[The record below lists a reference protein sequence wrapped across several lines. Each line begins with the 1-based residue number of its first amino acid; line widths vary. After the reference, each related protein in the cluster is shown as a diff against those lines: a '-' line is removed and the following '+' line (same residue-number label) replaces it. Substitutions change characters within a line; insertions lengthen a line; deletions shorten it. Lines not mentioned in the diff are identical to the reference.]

1 MLAKDEGMVHLH
13 KIKELIKRVER
24 FFVRITEKSKKLCRL
39 FFGNLIKYFTK
50 LLAILKKISMGFLVG
65 FAIVIHLVPSI
76 WEANAGNEVEW
87 IPLIVVVILL
97 VLLAMLY
104 YYKGIVRAFRIDK
117 RTAALIEY
125 SAVTTLVLLSGY
137 FIGISIADG
146 YFRAE
151 LDIFDRL
158 FYGTICIMSM
168 FFVYKCCKE
177 IKELIDKECEYS
189 KKTFLFILI
198 LLQIAQSFCLSY
210 LSVICMN
217 KSAFV
222 FPEESLTA
230 NESVLTFEFFYFSA
244 MTLLTVGGNLNAV
257 SVLAKILV
265 FLESAIFAV
274 FISMIVFSG
283 SFSKTKTGK
292 AEKVQT
298 AEEES
303 IKPVP

>member
-1 MLAKDEGMVHLH
+1 
-13 KIKELIKRVER
+13 
-24 FFVRITEKSKKLCRL
+24 
-39 FFGNLIKYFTK
+39 
-50 LLAILKKISMGFLVG
+50 
-65 FAIVIHLVPSI
+65 
-76 WEANAGNEVEW
+76 
-87 IPLIVVVILL
+87 
-97 VLLAMLY
+97 
-104 YYKGIVRAFRIDK
+104 
-117 RTAALIEY
+117 
-125 SAVTTLVLLSGY
+125 
-137 FIGISIADG
+137 
-146 YFRAE
+146 
-151 LDIFDRL
+151 
-158 FYGTICIMSM
+158 
-168 FFVYKCCKE
+168 
-177 IKELIDKECEYS
+177 
-189 KKTFLFILI
+189 
-198 LLQIAQSFCLSY
+198 
-210 LSVICMN
+210 MN